1 LNEPYIF
8 DRMQGSI
15 VSLGHFNGPSGD
27 PDDRSVSAFTNGLA
41 PDAAVDE
48 VECVEEGDR
57 GIDGIGIATDL
68 EVDMFNICGHD
79 SSVFFRVCVKPQK
92 TSSPVCLHGKTGLH
106 GGMVKSALC
115 DRAGT
120 DSLGV

>member
-1 LNEPYIF
+1 MF

-15 VSLGHFNGPSGD
+15 VPLGYFNGPSGD

-48 VECVEEGDR
+48 VEGVEEGDR
-57 GIDGIGIATDL
+57 RIDGIRIATNL
-68 EVDMFNICGHD
+68 EMDVFGIRIHD

-106 GGMVKSALC
+106 SGMVKSALC
-115 DRAGT
+115 DRAGIH
-120 DSLGV
+120 SLGV